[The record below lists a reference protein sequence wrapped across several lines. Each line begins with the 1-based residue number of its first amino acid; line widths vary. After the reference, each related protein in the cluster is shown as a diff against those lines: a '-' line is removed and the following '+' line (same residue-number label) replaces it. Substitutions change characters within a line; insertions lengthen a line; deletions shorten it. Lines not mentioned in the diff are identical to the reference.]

1 MRAVESLQII
11 NVSSEHSFKSII
23 HIFDLVNLFPD
34 IDIDRL

>member
-11 NVSSEHSFKSII
+11 NVSSEHFFKSII